1 MALKQYEEIQRKVI
15 DAIDELIEKYFSRL
29 YLEHDRDPWK
39 ERKDLERFLD
49 EFRVLL
55 VRARKLQEGGYTVF
69 AYNVLIGVWHALNGL
84 LSMLEDWIE
93 HLKLDFTEWGD
104 ETEWDDEEEEEE
116 D

>member
-1 MALKQYEEIQRKVI
+1 MALKQYEEIQRKVV
-15 DAIDELIEKYFSRL
+15 DAIDELIEKYLSHLRL
-29 YLEHDRDPWK
+29 DHERDPWK
-39 ERKDLERFLD
+39 ERRDLERFLD

-55 VRARKLQEGGYTVF
+55 VKARKLQEGGYTVF

-84 LSMLEDWIE
+84 LVMLEDWIE

-104 ETEWDDEEEEEE
+104 EEEE